1 MLEIL
6 GLRFRLLQCYISAIT
21 DIYKQISGK
30 NCFLPKMQ
38 LDPTAWKLLSVLQA
52 DGRAPLKSLAAAAG
66 LSISATAERL
76 KRLQEAGI
84 LRGVHADVDPARA
97 GRPVQAIVGITT
109 QQPHKQALLK
119 ALRARPDVLECHHV
133 TGADSYVMTVA
144 VADMAAL
151 EALLGDIN
159 RWGETRTAIVMS
171 TPIPRRGFQKP

>member
-1 MLEIL
+1 
-6 GLRFRLLQCYISAIT
+6 
-21 DIYKQISGK
+21 
-30 NCFLPKMQ
+30 MQ

-76 KRLQEAGI
+76 KRLQDAGI
-84 LRGVHADVDPARA
+84 VRGVHADVDPARA
-97 GRPVQAIVGITT
+97 GRPVQASVGITT

-119 ALRARPDVLECHHV
+119 ALRSRPDVLECHHV

-171 TPIPRRGFQKP
+171 TPIPRRGFQRP

>member
-1 MLEIL
+1 
-6 GLRFRLLQCYISAIT
+6 
-21 DIYKQISGK
+21 
-30 NCFLPKMQ
+30 MQ
-38 LDPTAWKLLSVLQA
+38 LDPKAWKLLAALQA

-66 LSISATAERL
+66 LSIAATAERL

-84 LRGVHADVDPARA
+84 VRGVHAVVDPARA

-109 QQPHKQALLK
+109 PQPHKQALLK
-119 ALRARPDVLECHHV
+119 ALRARTEVLECHHV

-151 EALLGDIN
+151 EAFLGDIN

-171 TPIPRRGFQKP
+171 TPITRRGVQPP